1 MFSLRRVSFAPKEMR
16 QKQNQF
22 HFAEQQFYEF
32 IQDMYFSFSLLSW
45 ILLHSDSRLLH
56 FVCRR
61 RYPRYFEFHSTQN
74 PLCAVKEK
82 EKIPKEKEI
91 SAVV

>member
-22 HFAEQQFYEF
+22 HFAEQRFYDF
-32 IQDMYFSFSLLSW
+32 IKDLYFSFSL
-45 ILLHSDSRLLH
+45 
-56 FVCRR
+56 
-61 RYPRYFEFHSTQN
+61 
-74 PLCAVKEK
+74 LCAVKEK

-91 SAVV
+91 SAVI